1 MKNWKELRNKIRS
14 GLCVVTIN
22 DRVVLM
28 SLLADHP
35 MSVYK
40 LLGKDSKATAKAIT
54 TASKIDGYS
63 YFRDV
68 NCKVFKLEDW
78 IERATKDQRGKN
90 GHLYLCICYF
100 G

>member
-35 MSVYK
+35 MSVKK
-40 LLGKDSKATAKAIT
+40 LLGDDTRATAKAIT

-63 YFRDV
+63 YFGDV

-78 IERATKDQRGKN
+78 IEMATKDQRGKN
-90 GHLYLCICYF
+90 SLL
-100 G
+100 